1 MLVNIIKAA
10 KAVNDY
16 RFYKLEGS
24 KLSGDNAVSPKLHSI
39 NPELNQ
45 LIMMMWYFNVYQN
58 TQIVVSNLHQ
68 RNMAITEAC
77 WPSYLSSSLPMW
89 ISCWSVYSI
98 HIRVTFYCV
107 CVARVCVFMAS
118 ISCGYTLMSLWLLAI
133 VNNRGHWKKK
143 KDLSAL
149 LQSVRVIH
157 PCCLLWVTFDVT
169 FSGLRFQD
177 LSIHTTSWVRPPH
190 YDGKVLTP
198 SLHGPTP
205 NTHLFIAGDA
215 VTQRELSDS
224 LT

>member
-1 MLVNIIKAA
+1 
-10 KAVNDY
+10 
-16 RFYKLEGS
+16 
-24 KLSGDNAVSPKLHSI
+24 
-39 NPELNQ
+39 
-45 LIMMMWYFNVYQN
+45 MMWYFNVYQN

-143 KDLSAL
+143 KRLECSATVCQSYSSLLSVVGHLWCNVFGVKISGSFHTHDL
-149 LQSVRVIH
+149 
-157 PCCLLWVTFDVT
+157 
-169 FSGLRFQD
+169 
-177 LSIHTTSWVRPPH
+177 LSQTTSLRWQSADAKSARTNTQHTLIYSRRCCNPERAVRQPDVNLKQTLSNSTTTTLSH
-190 YDGKVLTP
+190 CLKQG
-198 SLHGPTP
+198 
-205 NTHLFIAGDA
+205 FISYRLQCY
-215 VTQRELSDS
+215 VSFM
-224 LT
+224 